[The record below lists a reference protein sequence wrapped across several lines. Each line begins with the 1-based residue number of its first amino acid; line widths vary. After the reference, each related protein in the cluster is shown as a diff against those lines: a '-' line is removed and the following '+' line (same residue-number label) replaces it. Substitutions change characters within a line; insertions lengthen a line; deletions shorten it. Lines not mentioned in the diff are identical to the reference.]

1 MLTYCPNWET
11 LYCSLVVLWDY
22 FEAIVETCLLYQLL
36 LLLFLIVIIV
46 VNNYQQ
52 QKLSSII
59 INQYCQQSLSTI
71 FITTNISNYVQQ
83 SLHIHINIVTIIP
96 LAITCYHKT
105 CCYHNHYCYS
115 YSYYCYYYWLFVLG
129 IVAIMFIIINI
140 IVITTP
146 ILADFSH
153 PTGAS
158 FWDAYLLATMSS
170 YFIWSHL
177 HVDHMVFLFVL
188 RKQGTWI
195 DSGESGQK

>member
-1 MLTYCPNWET
+1 M
-11 LYCSLVVLWDY
+11 YCSLVVLRDY

-71 FITTNISNYVQQ
+71 LIKTNISNYVQQ
-83 SLHIHINIVTIIP
+83 LLHIHITVVNHIIVTSIP
-96 LAITCYHKT
+96 LAITCYHKY
-105 CCYHNHYCYS
+105 CCYHNYCCYS
-115 YSYYCYYYWLFVLG
+115 YSYYCYYNWLFVLG
-129 IVAIMFIIINI
+129 IVAIMFITTRI

-158 FWDAYLLATMSS
+158 CWDAYLLASMST
-170 YFIWSHL
+170 YIKKNDIYVVAFFMYRQYTVIQCTGMCLYVTIYNHR
-177 HVDHMVFLFVL
+177 H
-188 RKQGTWI
+188 I
-195 DSGESGQK
+195 